1 MAESKMIKFDKANP
15 KHVDSITKGNAT
27 IHSGGYFSN
36 DKPAAK
42 NNVESETRKTVA
54 KKITTPRKLKPAP
67 EPVKKEE
74 KAPAKKTAPKKAQP
88 KKK

>member
-1 MAESKMIKFDKANP
+1 MIKFDKANP
-15 KHVDSITKGNAT
+15 KHVDSITKENAT
-27 IHSGGYFSN
+27 IHSGGFFSK

-42 NNVESETRKTVA
+42 NNVESETRKAVA

-67 EPVKKEE
+67 EPVKKE
-74 KAPAKKTAPKKAQP
+74 AAAKKPATKKAQP